1 MKKKIMVE
9 YISIIYITSNSKNAV
24 LIDIDMRND
33 LIFSVGKIYKININY
48 PILSLHNPNRLS
60 IINILLFF
68 FFTTAERSN
77 LNQSGVSW

>member
-68 FFTTAERSN
+68 FLQLQNGRI
-77 LNQSGVSW
+77 